1 MSRIREALKK
11 AAEERAAQMIGHT
24 TEDLL
29 DLLGTESA
37 KRIPP
42 VSARFPEKGVS
53 RETVHGPRTEFD
65 ELVAKCRPAEWR
77 PEPKYSVFA
86 NEGYNRGGAERF
98 HTLRSRL
105 CQIAAEQRLRRILLT
120 SSVPQEGKTFVACNL
135 AQSISRQE
143 NRKVL
148 LIDANLRVPCLHKTL
163 GTTKE
168 PGLSDYLRGDLDLGG
183 VMQIGPKTNLCLIPG
198 GREISNPSELL
209 HSEKMKTL
217 LDQMAKVF
225 DWIIVDSPPALPGPD
240 ASVLADM
247 CDGALL
253 VVRAGMTDF
262 EVARKGAAEFQ
273 NQKLLGVV
281 LNRVDKSESQLNH
294 YHDYADDKGAD

>member
-11 AAEERAAQMIGHT
+11 AAEERAAQMIANT
-24 TEDLL
+24 TEELL
-29 DLLGTESA
+29 DLLGAESA
-37 KRIPP
+37 KGIPP
-42 VSARFPEKGVS
+42 VSARLPEKGVS
-53 RETVHGPRTEFD
+53 RERVHRGPRTEFD
-65 ELVAKCRPAEWR
+65 ELVAKCRQAEWR

-86 NEGYNRGGAERF
+86 NQRYNQRGAERF

-105 CQIAAEQRLRRILLT
+105 YQIAAGQPLRRILLT
-120 SSVPQEGKTFVACNL
+120 SSGPQEGKTFVACNL

-168 PGLSDYLRGDLDLGG
+168 PGLSDYLRGDLDLRG

-209 HSEKMKTL
+209 H
-217 LDQMAKVF
+217 
-225 DWIIVDSPPALPGPD
+225 
-240 ASVLADM
+240 
-247 CDGALL
+247 
-253 VVRAGMTDF
+253 
-262 EVARKGAAEFQ
+262 
-273 NQKLLGVV
+273 
-281 LNRVDKSESQLNH
+281 
-294 YHDYADDKGAD
+294 